1 MSLSSLLPRRDLVD
15 FIQNQLALISSST
28 AITCATAKLA
38 PLRGALQAAVAL
50 HAVVIVC
57 AGLRTEQPEEVA
69 RMEQYLREIS
79 ANDSY
84 LRILPEPVLALFASI
99 EEALEGMVDG
109 SLPQPAEASPTEEH
123 PVDPVDTATI
133 PEDHPRET
141 PCDCSF
147 PVSPTS
153 NTRPPTV
160 EDDHPPTTIII
171 DESLLQQRELLRC
184 DHHFGMTHRTLEVQ
198 YGVSYICRSVRP
210 LSMVVDVDTGVLLT
224 SLLELLDA
232 TRLRAVVNSLAGETV
247 RYDRLIVVI
256 ETHDTDTK
264 EITTPLQCLLA
275 GIMFFP
281 VETMIHFSSHRI
293 PSSYIGP
300 ALQTRQAASGSASTL
315 CTAVRPRGEWTLSPF
330 STVGLLLP
338 AGLLDGRRNGTAAV
352 VLHHSLREPVRGL
365 LHQLSRWKCWKG

>member
-1 MSLSSLLPRRDLVD
+1 
-15 FIQNQLALISSST
+15 
-28 AITCATAKLA
+28 
-38 PLRGALQAAVAL
+38 
-50 HAVVIVC
+50 
-57 AGLRTEQPEEVA
+57 
-69 RMEQYLREIS
+69 
-79 ANDSY
+79 
-84 LRILPEPVLALFASI
+84 
-99 EEALEGMVDG
+99 
-109 SLPQPAEASPTEEH
+109 
-123 PVDPVDTATI
+123 
-133 PEDHPRET
+133 
-141 PCDCSF
+141 
-147 PVSPTS
+147 
-153 NTRPPTV
+153 
-160 EDDHPPTTIII
+160 
-171 DESLLQQRELLRC
+171 
-184 DHHFGMTHRTLEVQ
+184 
-198 YGVSYICRSVRP
+198 
-210 LSMVVDVDTGVLLT
+210 MVVDVDTGVLLT

>member
-1 MSLSSLLPRRDLVD
+1 MSPSSLLPRRDLVD

-28 AITCATAKLA
+28 AITRATAKLA

-50 HAVVIVC
+50 HAVVIVR
-57 AGLRTEQPEEVA
+57 AGLRTEQRDEVA
-69 RMEQYLREIS
+69 RMDQYLREIS
-79 ANDSY
+79 TNDSY

-99 EEALEGMVDG
+99 EEALEGMVDD
-109 SLPQPAEASPTEEH
+109 SFIQSAEASPTQEH
-123 PVDPVDTATI
+123 PVGTARI
-133 PEDHPRET
+133 PEDHSRQT

-153 NTRPPTV
+153 NTRPPTA
-160 EDDHPPTTIII
+160 EDEQLPTTIII
-171 DESLLQQRELLRC
+171 DESLLQQHDLLRC
-184 DHHFGMTHRTLEVQ
+184 DHHFGMTHRTLEMQ
-198 YGVSYICRSVRP
+198 YGVSYVCRSIRP

-224 SLLELLDA
+224 SLSELLDA
-232 TRLRAVVNSLAGETV
+232 GHLRAVVNSLAGETV

-293 PSSYIGP
+293 PSSHIGP

-315 CTAVRPRGEWTLSPF
+315 CTAARPHGEWMLSPF

-338 AGLLDGRRNGTAAV
+338 AGLLDGRGNGAPAM
-352 VLHHSLREPVRGL
+352 VLHHSLREPVHGL
-365 LHQLSRWKCWKG
+365 LHQLSRWNCRRG

>member
-198 YGVSYICRSVRP
+198 YGVSYVCRSVRP

-232 TRLRAVVNSLAGETV
+232 TRLRAVVNSLAG
-247 RYDRLIVVI
+247 RNS
-256 ETHDTDTK
+256 
-264 EITTPLQCLLA
+264 
-275 GIMFFP
+275 P
-281 VETMIHFSSHRI
+281 V
-293 PSSYIGP
+293 
-300 ALQTRQAASGSASTL
+300 
-315 CTAVRPRGEWTLSPF
+315 
-330 STVGLLLP
+330 
-338 AGLLDGRRNGTAAV
+338 
-352 VLHHSLREPVRGL
+352 
-365 LHQLSRWKCWKG
+365 

>member
-1 MSLSSLLPRRDLVD
+1 MQEPQSIVLQGICSHLRQHGQELLHRLQQEQLLLPTATVDTVTPEVLADLVD

-57 AGLRTEQPEEVA
+57 AGLRTEQPEEVS

-171 DESLLQQRELLRC
+171 DESLLQQRELLR
-184 DHHFGMTHRTLEVQ
+184 TLEVQ
-198 YGVSYICRSVRP
+198 YGVSYVCRSVRP

-232 TRLRAVVNSLAGETV
+232 TRLRAVVNSLAGETDCFYQRDFLTEEETEQQRWYSTIPFV
-247 RYDRLIVVI
+247 NPFVACFINSAMDPDDLCELQTPNPWLSNRIVSSI
-256 ETHDTDTK
+256 
-264 EITTPLQCLLA
+264 LQC
-275 GIMFFP
+275 
-281 VETMIHFSSHRI
+281 R
-293 PSSYIGP
+293 
-300 ALQTRQAASGSASTL
+300 AS
-315 CTAVRPRGEWTLSPF
+315 E
-330 STVGLLLP
+330 
-338 AGLLDGRRNGTAAV
+338 RN
-352 VLHHSLREPVRGL
+352 E
-365 LHQLSRWKCWKG
+365 

>member
-1 MSLSSLLPRRDLVD
+1 MDASVGHLQEERDTLRDQLEDLKYAAQQLDELKDTVATLTDDNQRLQKQNNSYEYTNSQLSKQVDELTSTVESLHKDLQQDKIHIDQLRQDISQRDGS
-15 FIQNQLALISSST
+15 I
-28 AITCATAKLA
+28 AT
-38 PLRGALQAAVAL
+38 
-50 HAVVIVC
+50 
-57 AGLRTEQPEEVA
+57 
-69 RMEQYLREIS
+69 LREQ
-79 ANDSY
+79 
-84 LRILPEPVLALFASI
+84 V
-99 EEALEGMVDG
+99 
-109 SLPQPAEASPTEEH
+109 QQQQ
-123 PVDPVDTATI
+123 
-133 PEDHPRET
+133 
-141 PCDCSF
+141 
-147 PVSPTS
+147 
-153 NTRPPTV
+153 
-160 EDDHPPTTIII
+160 
-171 DESLLQQRELLRC
+171 SLLQQRELLRC

-198 YGVSYICRSVRP
+198 YGVSYVCRSVRP

-352 VLHHSLREPVRGL
+352 VLHHPLREPVRVL
-365 LHQLSRWKCWKG
+365 LHQLSRWKCWRE